1 MSVLDVKGLQVKYG
15 DTQVLW
21 DVDFNIARGEF
32 VSLVGTNG
40 AGKTTF
46 LKTITGLIPA
56 AAGNLRFVDEE
67 VSMMPVEQR
76 IKKGMAMVP
85 EGRRL
90 FKGMSVMDNLMIGA
104 YFRGDRGRVRED
116 LGRVFGYF
124 PELERLERRVAGD
137 LSGGEQQMC
146 AIGRALMASPRLL
159 LVDEMSLGLAP
170 VIVERLAEV
179 LAQINANEGMSI
191 LLVEQDVEIALELSN
206 RGYVL
211 DNGRVTMSGD
221 SKELLRNPQ
230 IREAYLGLT

>member
-1 MSVLDVKGLQVKYG
+1 MSILVVEDLEVKYG

-21 DVDFNIARGEF
+21 GLDLTIERGEF
-32 VSLVGTNG
+32 VALVGANG

-46 LKTITGLIPA
+46 LKTVVGLLPA
-56 AAGNLRFVDEE
+56 AAGSLHFAGEE
-67 VSMMPVEQR
+67 VSGMPVEYR
-76 IKKGMAMVP
+76 IRKGMAMVP

-104 YFRGDRGRVRED
+104 HFREDRPQVHED
-116 LGRVFGYF
+116 LGKVFGYF
-124 PELERLERRVAGD
+124 PELERLRKRVAGD

-146 AIGRALMASPRLL
+146 AVGRALMASPGLL

-170 VIVERLAEV
+170 VVVERLAEV
-179 LAQINANEGMSI
+179 LAKINVNERMSV
-191 LLVEQDVEIALELSN
+191 LLVEQDVEIALELSS

-211 DNGRVTMSGD
+211 DNGQVTMSGD
-221 SKELLRNPQ
+221 AGELLRHPQ

>member
-1 MSVLDVKGLQVKYG
+1 MSILVVEDLEVKYG

-21 DVDFNIARGEF
+21 GLDLTIERGEF
-32 VSLVGTNG
+32 VALVGANG

-46 LKTITGLIPA
+46 LKTVVGLLPA
-56 AAGNLRFVDEE
+56 AAGSLHFAGEE
-67 VSMMPVEQR
+67 VSGMPVEYR
-76 IKKGMAMVP
+76 IRKGMAMVP

-104 YFRGDRGRVRED
+104 HFREDRRQVHED
-116 LGRVFGYF
+116 LGKVFGYF
-124 PELERLERRVAGD
+124 PELERLRKRVAGD

-146 AIGRALMASPRLL
+146 AVGRALMASPGLL

-170 VIVERLAEV
+170 VVVERLAEV
-179 LAQINANEGMSI
+179 LAKINVNERMSV
-191 LLVEQDVEIALELSN
+191 LLVEQDVEIALELSS

-211 DNGRVTMSGD
+211 DNGQVTMSGD
-221 SKELLRNPQ
+221 AGELLRHPQ

>member
-1 MSVLDVKGLQVKYG
+1 MSILVVKDLEVKYG

-21 DVDFNIARGEF
+21 GLDLTIERGEF
-32 VSLVGTNG
+32 VALVGANG

-46 LKTITGLIPA
+46 LKTVVGLLPA
-56 AAGNLRFVDEE
+56 AAGSLRFAGEE
-67 VSMMPVEQR
+67 VFGMPVEYR
-76 IKKGMAMVP
+76 IRKGMAMVP

-104 YFRGDRGRVRED
+104 YFREDRRQVHED

-124 PELERLERRVAGD
+124 PELERLQKRVAGD

-146 AIGRALMASPRLL
+146 AVGRALMASPGLL

-170 VIVERLAEV
+170 VVVERLAEV
-179 LAQINANEGMSI
+179 LAKINVNERMSV
-191 LLVEQDVEIALELSN
+191 LLVEQDVEIALELSS

-211 DNGRVTMSGD
+211 DNGQVTMSGD
-221 SKELLRNPQ
+221 AGELLRHPQ

>member
-1 MSVLDVKGLQVKYG
+1 MSILEVKGLEVKYG
-15 DTQVLW
+15 DTRVLW
-21 DVDFNIARGEF
+21 GVDFQVARGEF

-46 LKTITGLIPA
+46 LKTVIGLIPA
-56 AAGNLRFVDEE
+56 AAGNLRFEAEE
-67 VSMMPVEQR
+67 VSLMPVEHR

-104 YFRGDRGRVRED
+104 HFRGDRNRVRED
-116 LGRVFGYF
+116 LVKVFGYF
-124 PELERLERRVAGD
+124 PELERLKPRVAGD

-146 AIGRALMASPRLL
+146 AIGRALMASPKLL

-221 SKELLRNPQ
+221 AKELLRNPQ